1 MSYFALDTES
11 EEKIQESLEKLIS
24 NRTTI
29 IIAHRLSTIENA
41 DQILV
46 LDDGK
51 ITQQGK
57 HNQLIEETGVYAS
70 LYKNAY
76 QETIVEK
83 TREITKISYLKPLEE
98 TESNSSFVVN
108 AWYKSICGYIY
119 YSHLH

>member
-1 MSYFALDTES
+1 M
-11 EEKIQESLEKLIS
+11 
-24 NRTTI
+24 
-29 IIAHRLSTIENA
+29 STIENA

-98 TESNSSFVVN
+98 AESNSSFVVN
-108 AWYKSICGYIY
+108 AWYKK
-119 YSHLH
+119 HLWLYLLFPFTLIFQFLTNRRRRKFLKNQISN